1 MKLKFRYLKSTA
13 TCHRFEAGSKEEGNL
28 VTLYLKKA
36 DLVTAGI
43 DHTKGIIITVE
54 EAKDE

>member
-1 MKLKFRYLKSTA
+1 MKLRFRYLKSTA
-13 TCHRFEAGSKEEGNL
+13 TCHRFEAGSKEAGTL

-36 DLVTAGI
+36 DLAAAGI
-43 DHTKGIIITVE
+43 DHTKGITITIE